1 MEIAIIGLGA
11 FGRWLAKQ
19 YLRQGFKIKVY
30 DVDSRKIE
38 ELKSSIVTGCRDLEE
53 AVENVDVVIVAVPI
67 DVASKVIEDVSKY
80 MASGILVDVSSL
92 KKPVYGIMKS
102 LRENLKP
109 ICIHPLFGPTASGFK
124 DEKIALI
131 PVRDILEERGIV
143 ENLMPGAEIIEVTVE
158 EHDDA
163 MVYILSLTHLLS
175 IAITNILKDVKDE
188 KIIEKLSGTS
198 FKHMCRMLN
207 ATLTESPDTFTSI
220 LYYNSSTKRLSL
232 NLLRQFNE
240 IAQTISREGYI
251 DLKRLVE
258 ERLEIYSKLD
268 FVRKIASL

>member
-1 MEIAIIGLGA
+1 VEIAIIGLGA

-38 ELKSSIVTGCRDLEE
+38 ELKSSIVTGCRDLEK

>member
-1 MEIAIIGLGA
+1 VDIAIIGLGA
-11 FGRWLAKQ
+11 FGKWLAKQ

-53 AVENVDVVIVAVPI
+53 AVENVDIIIVAVPI

-102 LRENLKP
+102 LQENLKP

-131 PVRDILEERGIV
+131 PVRDSLEERRIV

-158 EHDDA
+158 EHDNA

-198 FKHMCRMLN
+198 FKHMCRMLY

-240 IAQTISREGYI
+240 IAQTISREDYI

-258 ERLEIYSKLD
+258 EKLEIYSKLD
-268 FVRKIASL
+268 FLRKIASL

>member
-38 ELKSSIVTGCRDLEE
+38 ELKSSIVTGCRDLEK